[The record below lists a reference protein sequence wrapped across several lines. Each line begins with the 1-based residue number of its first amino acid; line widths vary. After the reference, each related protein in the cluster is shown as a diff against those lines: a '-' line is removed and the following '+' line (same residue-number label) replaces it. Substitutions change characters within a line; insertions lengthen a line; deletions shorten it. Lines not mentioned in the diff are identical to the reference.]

1 MIRLHY
7 SNRLEN
13 LIAPLANAVAAHQR
27 REPLEPVS
35 IVVPN
40 RIVEQFIRYR
50 LAESIGVAANLK
62 FPFLRNYLAELLQ
75 STDKNLKILDAD
87 ELQLILF
94 ECLRSSSQRD
104 DPDLKPARDYI
115 QAGSKTDADVELR
128 TILLAAQLA
137 RLFREYSISRR
148 RMIEKWRAARRSDV
162 DAMGETERW
171 QRHLWQSVFDSHGRV
186 REHWLL
192 ERETRLMMLPDA
204 FEAGDSR
211 HLKSALP
218 ATLHVFG
225 ASYAGNAYAEIFA
238 RLGALGDIRIYALN
252 PCREFWDDVDS
263 SRRGALTAWAHRQ
276 DKVGEKLAE
285 SEDPFGLNESSD
297 PPALRLWG
305 RPGREYVRL
314 LNELSQ
320 CDFAPLFSDPVS
332 REAPTLLEALQQ
344 SILDR
349 EPQPSQVEDGKG
361 KPFEAR
367 IRFLATPG
375 IRREAEIVANEIW
388 SIVRDNEKLAASGG
402 AERIRFHEIAVLIP
416 DAAVDDYL
424 AHIEGVFQK
433 QHRITIDL
441 AGRGSAGASRVAEAV
456 ELLLNLPRGRFSR
469 AEMIRL
475 LTHPGLNSE
484 SEARIDVEIWPR
496 WSEALGIFFGADDD
510 ELENTYIPPGLY
522 HWDQAIKRLALGAMM
537 TGQRGGVPAFYETG
551 ATAPGYLPF
560 AVAQDELETAARFMR
575 GARSLIAD
583 ALSMRDARL
592 TPQQWSRMLIEL
604 LNTYLRP
611 ASALDEQVMD
621 RFLAAIESIGDSELN
636 VGPMSYESAREM
648 IATRITD
655 LESRHGQLSRRG
667 VAVGS
672 LSSLRSIPFKV
683 IFALGLNEA
692 AFPERERR
700 DPLDL
705 RMLKRGAGDVTA
717 AERDRYLFLETILA
731 ARERIF
737 FSYIA
742 RDAKTGDVLEP
753 SSVIR
758 ELQYMLRGFIDG
770 KTLAKL
776 TVKHPV
782 SRYDL
787 KYFPEFADRA
797 PPNSDH
803 EFASFDPDA
812 RRGARMLALRQTI
825 DAAATHRA
833 KPQRERL
840 LDRLG
845 GKLRKRLQEDLQF
858 AEFETAPAAP
868 RHAPTEELA
877 LPIAALRKYLECP
890 LQGAARYSLGMLED
904 EDAPEQ
910 AEDEPIQQ
918 SRLDRA
924 VMLREVFWRAGGKPE
939 ALGEEYARQ
948 VRIAQANGRAPAGQ
962 FAQFAATADAVALRQ
977 WIAQASQAGVSDF
990 DGWKD
995 IRIGRADEFADAG
1008 QILAPVALSA
1018 NVRRHDATIVT
1029 QRVSLYG
1036 TLRTVSPESGAAI
1049 TCVLHNK
1056 VKPKD
1061 FLPAFL
1067 SAIVLAASGAKLP
1080 ERFRAIVI
1088 GTQSTKQ
1095 SEFIREFAPM
1105 DRDSALGFLTTLV
1118 GDLLSTGND
1127 CFLPIEAVAEVVK
1140 ELHKPPTRRE
1150 LVEAVERI
1158 RSDDFSKSSS
1168 EYGPVRN
1175 ATSFDPPDEEEIAK
1189 IVARRF
1195 NPIRGIFK

>member
-1 MIRLHY
+1 MIRLYY

-13 LIAPLANAVAAHQR
+13 LIAPLAGAVAAHQG

-40 RIVEQFIRYR
+40 RIVEQFVRYR

-94 ECLRSSSQRD
+94 ECLRSSSHRD
-104 DPDLKPARDYI
+104 DSDLKPARDYI
-115 QAGSKTDADVELR
+115 QAGSRTAADVELR
-128 TILLAAQLA
+128 TNLLAAQLA
-137 RLFREYSISRR
+137 RLFREYTISRR
-148 RMIEKWRAARRSDV
+148 HMIRKWRAARRSDV

-186 REHWLL
+186 RKQWLL

-204 FEAGDSR
+204 FEAADSH
-211 HLKSALP
+211 HLKFALS

-225 ASYAGNAYAEIFA
+225 SSYAGNAYAEIFA

-285 SEDPFGLNESSD
+285 SEDPFALNESSD
-297 PPALRLWG
+297 APALRLWG
-305 RPGREYVRL
+305 RPGREYIRL

-332 REAPTLLEALQQ
+332 RQPPTLLEALQQ

-349 EPQPSQVEDGKG
+349 QAQPADVEDGEG
-361 KPFEAR
+361 KPYEAR
-367 IRFLATPG
+367 IMFLACPG

-388 SIVRDNEKLAASGG
+388 SIVRDNEKLAATGSV
-402 AERIRFHEIAVLIP
+402 ERIRFHEIAVLIP
-416 DAAVDDYL
+416 DSALDDYMV
-424 AHIEGVFQK
+424 HIESVFRK
-433 QHRITIDL
+433 QHRIPIDL
-441 AGRGSAGASRVAEAV
+441 VGRSMAGVSRVAEAV

-475 LTHPGLNSE
+475 LTHPALNSE
-484 SEARIDVEIWPR
+484 SETRIDAYLWPR
-496 WSEALGIFFGADDD
+496 WSEALGIFFGADDAD
-510 ELENTYIPPGLY
+510 LEETYIPHGLY

-537 TGQRGGVPAFYETG
+537 TGQRGGIPAFYETG

-560 AVAQDELETAARFMR
+560 EVAQDELETAARFMR

-583 ALSMRDARL
+583 ALSMRNARL
-592 TPQQWSRMLIEL
+592 APRQWSRMLIEF

-611 ASALDEQVMD
+611 ASALDERVRD
-621 RFLAAIESIGDSELN
+621 SFLEAIESIGDSQLN
-636 VGPMSYESAREM
+636 IDPMSYESAREM

-655 LESRHGQLSRRG
+655 LESRRGQFSGRG
-667 VAVGS
+667 IAVGS
-672 LSSLRSIPFKV
+672 FSSLRSIPFKV
-683 IFALGLNEA
+683 IFALGLNESV
-692 AFPERERR
+692 FPERERR

-705 RMLKRGAGDVTA
+705 RMLKRAAGDVTP
-717 AERDRYLFLETILA
+717 AERDRYLFLEIVLA

-742 RDAKTGDVLEP
+742 RDAKTGDALEP

-758 ELQYMLRGFIDG
+758 ELQYMLRGFIDEN
-770 KTLAKL
+770 TLATL
-776 TVKHPV
+776 TVKHPA

-797 PPNSDH
+797 TPDSDH

-812 RRGARMLALRQTI
+812 RRGARMLALRQKL

-845 GKLRKRLQEDLQF
+845 EKLRERLREDLQF
-858 AEFETAPAAP
+858 AKFEVAPAAA
-868 RHAPTEELA
+868 RDAPMEEFA
-877 LPIAALRKYLECP
+877 LPIAAIRKYLECP

-910 AEDEPIQQ
+910 AEDEPVEQ
-918 SRLDRA
+918 SRFDRT
-924 VMLREVFWRAGGKPE
+924 VMLREVFWRAR
-939 ALGEEYARQ
+939 ANLDVLDDEYARE
-948 VRIAQANGRAPAGQ
+948 VRIAQANGRAPAGL
-962 FAQFAATADAVALRQ
+962 FAEIAQKADDAALRQ
-977 WIAQASQAGVSDF
+977 WIAQASQAGVIDF
-990 DGWKD
+990 DKWKD
-995 IRIGRADEFADAG
+995 VRIGRADEFAGAG
-1008 QILAPVALSA
+1008 EILAPIALNA
-1018 NVRRHDATIVT
+1018 TICRHDGTTVT

-1049 TCVLHNK
+1049 TCVLHKK
-1056 VKPKD
+1056 VGPKD

-1067 SAIVLAASGAKLP
+1067 NAIVLAATGANLP
-1080 ERFRAIVI
+1080 DRFRAIVI

-1095 SEFIREFAPM
+1095 SEFVREFRPM
-1105 DRDSALGFLTTLV
+1105 DRDSALGFLSTVV
-1118 GDLLSTGND
+1118 GDLLSTGNEYV
-1127 CFLPIEAVAEVVK
+1127 LPIEAVAAVVE
-1140 ELHKPPTRRE
+1140 ELDKPANRRD

-1158 RSDDFSKSSS
+1158 RFNEFSKTSS

-1175 ATSFDPPDEEEIAK
+1175 AASFDPPDEEAIAN

-1195 NPIRGIFK
+1195 NPIIGIFK

>member
-1 MIRLHY
+1 MIRLYY

-40 RIVEQFIRYR
+40 RVVEQFVRYR
-50 LAESIGVAANLK
+50 LAESIGVAANLE

-94 ECLRSSSQRD
+94 ECLRSSSHRD
-104 DPDLKPARDYI
+104 DLDLKPARDYI

-148 RMIEKWRAARRSDV
+148 RMIEKWRTARRSDV

-186 REHWLL
+186 REQWLL

-204 FEAGDSR
+204 FEAGDGGR
-211 HLKSALP
+211 LKSALP

-225 ASYAGNAYAEIFA
+225 SSYAGNAYAEIFA

-263 SRRGALTAWAHRQ
+263 SRRGAVTTWAHRQ

-285 SEDPFGLNESSD
+285 SEDPFALNESSD

-332 REAPTLLEALQQ
+332 REPPTLLEALQQ

-349 EPQPSQVEDGKG
+349 EPQPPDVEDGDG
-361 KPFEAR
+361 KPYEAR
-367 IRFLATPG
+367 IRFLACPG

-388 SIVRDNEKLAASGG
+388 PIVRDNEKLAASGS

-416 DAAVDDYL
+416 DAAVDDYIP
-424 AHIEGVFQK
+424 HIESVFRK
-433 QHRITIDL
+433 QHRIPIDL
-441 AGRGSAGASRVAEAV
+441 VSRSIAGASRVAEAV

-475 LTHPGLNSE
+475 LTHPALNSE
-484 SEARIDVEIWPR
+484 SETRIDVEMWPR
-496 WSEALGIFFGADDD
+496 WSEALGIFFGADDA
-510 ELENTYIPPGLY
+510 ELEETYIPHGLY

-537 TGQRGGVPAFYETG
+537 TGQRGGIPAFYETG

-560 AVAQDELETAARFMR
+560 EVAQDELETAARFMR
-575 GARSLIAD
+575 RARSLIAD
-583 ALSMRDARL
+583 ALSMRNARL
-592 TPQQWSRMLIEL
+592 TPRQWSRMLIEF

-611 ASALDEQVMD
+611 ATALDERVRD
-621 RFLAAIESIGDSELN
+621 SFLEAIESIGDSELN
-636 VGPMSYESAREM
+636 IGPMSYESAREM

-655 LESRHGQLSRRG
+655 LESRRGQFSGRG

-692 AFPERERR
+692 VFPERDRR

-705 RMLKRGAGDVTA
+705 RMLKRGAGDVTP

-742 RDAKTGDVLEP
+742 RDAKTGDALEP

-758 ELQYMLRGFIDG
+758 ELQYMLRGFIDE

-797 PPNSDH
+797 TPDSDH

-812 RRGARMLALRQTI
+812 RRGARMLALRQKL
-825 DAAATHRA
+825 DAPATHRA
-833 KPQRERL
+833 KPHRERL

-845 GKLRKRLQEDLQF
+845 GKLRERVQEDLQF
-858 AEFETAPAAP
+858 AEFETAPAAA
-868 RHAPTEELA
+868 RHAPMEELA
-877 LPIAALRKYLECP
+877 LPIAAIRKYLECP

-910 AEDEPIQQ
+910 AEDEPLQQ
-918 SRLDRA
+918 SRLDRT
-924 VMLREVFWRAGGKPE
+924 VMLRDVFWRARAK
-939 ALGEEYARQ
+939 LKVLDEEYARQ
-948 VRIAQANGRAPAGQ
+948 VRIAQANGHAPAGQ
-962 FAQFAATADAVALRQ
+962 FAQAAATADAAALRQ
-977 WIAQASQAGVSDF
+977 WIARASQAGVTDF

-995 IRIGRADEFADAG
+995 IRIGRADEFADVG
-1008 QILAPVALSA
+1008 EILAPIALNAS
-1018 NVRRHDATIVT
+1018 VRRHDGTIVT

-1036 TLRTVSPESGAAI
+1036 TIRGASPQAGAAI
-1049 TCVLHNK
+1049 NCVLHKN
-1056 VKPKD
+1056 VRPKD

-1067 SAIVLAASGAKLP
+1067 NAIVLAASGAKLP

-1095 SEFIREFAPM
+1095 NEWIREFRPM
-1105 DRDSALGFLTTLV
+1105 DRDSALGFLNTVV

-1127 CFLPIEAVAEVVK
+1127 YFLPIEAVEEVVK
-1140 ELHKPPTRRE
+1140 ESREPPNRRD

-1158 RSDDFSKSSS
+1158 RFNEFSKSSS

-1175 ATSFDPPDEEEIAK
+1175 ATRFDPPDEEEIEK

-1195 NPIRGIFK
+1195 DSIIGIFK